1 MIGHHLGVRASFC
14 TICLVS
20 RRFYDITQTF
30 LHSPLGSD
38 LIWRLGIALQLGLDG
53 VAVSE
58 IQGQLLIEVAA
69 TYGSQV
75 ADAYCDLEGWQQKRK
90 RQLREPDHGRAM
102 KTLRRDAEQTRNKWS
117 VFLVGY
123 CLYHGYG
130 EKDTDD
136 EKPNHFAAIEWYQR
150 AVKNH
155 ALCVAQN
162 HYALMLLDVVEG
174 TAERAVSEEV
184 LLAAA
189 SGETAENLFE
199 YATRLLHEAAMQGNC
214 RARYGWAMR
223 NEDIPD
229 SLMFFE
235 FTEEEEHYYQEQEQ
249 GQDQELSRHQRSWW
263 SDTLCVQQMHDSA
276 MQGHDEALYEL
287 GLYSLYKYRQYQ
299 KSADWSRYR
308 EQGQD
313 QELSRHQR
321 CWSSDTLCVQQM
333 HDSAMQGH
341 DEALYELGLYS
352 HYMQLADNKGHAVAA
367 CHVALAMEKVGKK
380 HAAFDCY
387 QKSAKMN
394 VVRAM
399 YCLGGYYIYGM
410 GPVVADP
417 AIALAWYTKAARL
430 GHVQA
435 ATDAQVLVDAGVTLN

>member
-174 TAERAVSEEV
+174 TAERALSEKV

-235 FTEEEEHYYQEQEQ
+235 FTEEEEHYYQEQ
-249 GQDQELSRHQRSWW
+249 
-263 SDTLCVQQMHDSA
+263 
-276 MQGHDEALYEL
+276 
-287 GLYSLYKYRQYQ
+287 
-299 KSADWSRYR
+299 